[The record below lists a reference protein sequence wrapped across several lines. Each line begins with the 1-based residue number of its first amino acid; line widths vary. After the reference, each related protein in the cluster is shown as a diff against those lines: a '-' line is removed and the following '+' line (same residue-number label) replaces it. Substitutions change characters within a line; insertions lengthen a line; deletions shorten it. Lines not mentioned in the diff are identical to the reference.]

1 MVFAPINTDA
11 PIYHWPKATVGLI
24 AANLLAFVLI
34 ASGAFGEFEQA
45 VSRFGLTYGS
55 GLRPWQWVTSSF
67 VHWDLVHVLG
77 NMLFLWGLG
86 LVVEGKIGWRPFLAL
101 YLGLGVTECAIE
113 QMLSFGTRGVSA
125 GASSIVFGLLA
136 VALVWAPRNELE
148 FGYWL
153 PALRWGTFELSIV
166 LFAVLVL
173 IGQGL
178 VAWWLIASGSGMTL
192 TTPLL
197 HLLGAVLGFAYATMA
212 IRRDWVDCEGWDLYS
227 VLQGRHARPVPSDQY
242 VPIMERDPSERPR
255 PSDPDRKKPT
265 VDPVQYAVLKKVRC
279 IKRVR
284 KLVAAGEPR
293 EAYQL
298 LRKTQ
303 HVLDGWHL
311 PERDLV
317 ALGDALQRASLWP
330 EAIAVWEEYVESHP
344 DSADTIRL
352 TAAELL
358 LVKQRRPHAALR
370 ILEPIA
376 ETTLHPKQER
386 RRQAIERDA
395 RRLIE
400 SGLIE
405 IDQSASR

>member
-24 AANLLAFVLI
+24 AANLMSFAII
-34 ASGAFGEFEQA
+34 ASGVLGEFHQVVA
-45 VSRFGLTYGS
+45 RYGLTYGG
-55 GLRPWQWVTSSF
+55 GLRPWQWLTSSF
-67 VHWDLVHVLG
+67 VHFDFVHVLG
-77 NMLFLWGLG
+77 NMMFLWGLG
-86 LVVEGKIGWRPFLAL
+86 LVVEGKIGWKAFLTL

-113 QMLSFGTRGVSA
+113 QVLSFGTRGVSA

-153 PALRWGTFELSIV
+153 PTMRWDTFELSIV

-192 TTPLL
+192 SAPIV
-197 HLLGAVLGFAYATMA
+197 HLLGAVLGFAYATVA
-212 IRRDWVDCEGWDLYS
+212 VRRDWVDCEGWDLYS
-227 VLQGRHARPVPSDQY
+227 VLQGRHAQPTASDQFI
-242 VPIMERDPSERPR
+242 PIMERDPGERPR
-255 PSDPDRKKPT
+255 PKVGQTKPL
-265 VDPVQYAVLKKVRC
+265 VDPERHAVLKKVRC

-284 KLVAAGEPR
+284 KLVAAGQAG

-303 HVLDGWHL
+303 HMLDDWHL
-311 PERDLV
+311 PQRDHV
-317 ALGDALQRASLWP
+317 ALGEALQRASLWA
-330 EAIAVWEEYVESHP
+330 EAIALWEEYIELQP
-344 DSADTIRL
+344 GSADAIRL
-352 TAAELL
+352 SAAGLL
-358 LVKQRRPHAALR
+358 LEKQRRPHAALR
-370 ILEPIA
+370 VLEPIDRS
-376 ETTLHPKQER
+376 TLHPRLER
-386 RRQAIERDA
+386 RRAAIERVA
-395 RRLIE
+395 QQLID

-405 IDQSASR
+405 IDQNAWR